1 MSKYEYRITS
11 DNPNIEDYS
20 VQVRS
25 LIWLRAVW
33 MCDEAERLLGVDEA
47 TWAQV
52 EFVRIDDD
60 GTHEVLRRLRL
71 D

>member
-11 DNPNIEDYS
+11 DNAGENITTVCANSWANTEYMLD
-20 VQVRS
+20 
-25 LIWLRAVW
+25 RADIR
-33 MCDEAERLLGVDEA
+33 MRKGA